1 MNTTLQ
7 DPLFSK
13 ITDILSEMGVE
24 RSAVTPEANFMR
36 DLGLDSL
43 ETVDL
48 MMTLE
53 REFNLSIPDTDMNE
67 IRTVGQLISYLQQ
80 QAVLQ

>member
-1 MNTTLQ
+1 
-7 DPLFSK
+7 
-13 ITDILSEMGVE
+13 MGVE
-24 RSAVTPEANFMR
+24 RTAVTPEASFTR

-53 REFNLSIPDTDMNE
+53 REFNLSISDEQMNE
-67 IRTVGQLISYLQQ
+67 IRTVGQLSNYLQEQ
-80 QAVLQ
+80 TVAQ